1 MESSLAVRRAGWCQ
15 NPFSGALS
23 EDLAPA
29 QDGIAAETTGN
40 YQELYDPPR
49 EWEVGHA
56 ASIAAMDTSLTI
68 KAHRTV

>member
-49 EWEVGHA
+49 EWEV
-56 ASIAAMDTSLTI
+56 T
-68 KAHRTV
+68 RRR